1 MAKPITKACFQISDP
16 DTIPIIL
23 SKRLRLLWKEGQ
35 AQFLSIYSMDVQRFQ
50 LSQNIFS
57 EKAENF
63 EIDL

>member
-23 SKRLRLLWKEGQ
+23 SKRLDCYGRKARPSSYRYIL
-35 AQFLSIYSMDVQRFQ
+35 MDVQRFQ